1 MHYRA
6 FLTKDDNSSYGLTYY
21 HNPLRWEN
29 CMKFLSGNP
38 ILDMSNWTPEY
49 KFYNENGEKSVQI
62 NQLPDDKGGIYLFYL
77 KGICL
82 PFFENY
88 ILYIGKASITDNEN
102 IRSRVK
108 SYYNVPKNRYL
119 IIEMFSKWKDYIYCR
134 CYPETNNEKIGL
146 DESLLINTILPY
158 YNEDIPDKI
167 HVQPEINAF

>member
-1 MHYRA
+1 M
-6 FLTKDDNSSYGLTYY
+6 
-21 HNPLRWEN
+21 RWER
-29 CMKFLSGNP
+29 CLCYLKGNP
-38 ILDMSNWTPEY
+38 ILDINNWTPEY
-49 KFYNENGEKSVQI
+49 KFYENGEKSVLI
-62 NQLPDDKGGIYLFYL
+62 NQLPNDKGGIYVFYL

-108 SYYNVPKNRYL
+108 TYYNVPKKRDL

-134 CYPETNNEKIGL
+134 CFPETDNEKIEI
-146 DESLLINTILPY
+146 DESLLIKAILPF

-167 HVQPEINAF
+167 LVQPTVKAF

>member
-6 FLTKDDNSSYGLTYY
+6 FITTDENSSYGLQYY
-21 HNPLRWEN
+21 HNPLRWKK
-29 CMKFLSGNP
+29 CLKHLTGNP
-38 ILDMSNWTPEY
+38 ILDINNWTPEY
-49 KFYNENGEKSVQI
+49 KFYDEDGEKSTLI
-62 NQLPDDKGGIYLFYL
+62 NQLPNDKGGIYVFYL

-108 SYYNVPKNRYL
+108 TYYNVSKERYL

-134 CYPETNNEKIGL
+134 CFPETNNEKIEI
-146 DESLLINTILPY
+146 DESLLIKAILPY

-167 HVQPEINAF
+167 HVQPKIKAF

>member
-6 FLTKDDNSSYGLTYY
+6 FITTDENSSYGLQYY
-21 HNPLRWEN
+21 HNPLRW
-29 CMKFLSGNP
+29 KKSLKYLTGNP
-38 ILDMSNWTPEY
+38 ILDINNWTPEY
-49 KFYNENGEKSVQI
+49 KFYDEDGEKSTLI
-62 NQLPDDKGGIYLFYL
+62 NQLPNDKGGIYVFYL

-108 SYYNVPKNRYL
+108 TYYNVSKERYL

-134 CYPETNNEKIGL
+134 CFPETNNEKIEI
-146 DESLLINTILPY
+146 DESLLIKAILPY

-167 HVQPEINAF
+167 HVQPKIKAF

>member
-6 FLTKDDNSSYGLTYY
+6 FITTEDNSKYELTYY
-21 HNPLRWEN
+21 HNPLRWN
-29 CMKFLSGNP
+29 KYMPKLQGNP
-38 ILDMSNWTPEY
+38 ILDINNWTPEY
-49 KFYNENGEKSVQI
+49 KFYDENGNRSALI
-62 NQLPDDKGGIYLFYL
+62 NQIPDDKGGIYVFYI

-108 SYYNVPKNRYL
+108 TYYNVAKNRYL
-119 IIEMFSKWKDYIYCR
+119 ITEMFSKWKDYIYCR
-134 CYPETNNEKIGL
+134 CFPETDNKKIEI
-146 DESLLINTILPY
+146 DESLLIRVILPY

-167 HVQPEINAF
+167 YVQPSINAF

>member
-1 MHYRA
+1 MKY
-6 FLTKDDNSSYGLTYY
+6 LT
-21 HNPLRWEN
+21 
-29 CMKFLSGNP
+29 GNP
-38 ILDMSNWTPEY
+38 ILDINNWTPEY
-49 KFYNENGEKSVQI
+49 KFYDDDGEKSTLI
-62 NQLPDDKGGIYLFYL
+62 NQLPNDKGGIYVFYL

-108 SYYNVPKNRYL
+108 TYYNVSKERYL

-134 CYPETNNEKIGL
+134 CFPETNNEKIEI
-146 DESLLINTILPY
+146 DESLLIKAILPY

-167 HVQPEINAF
+167 HVQPKIKAF